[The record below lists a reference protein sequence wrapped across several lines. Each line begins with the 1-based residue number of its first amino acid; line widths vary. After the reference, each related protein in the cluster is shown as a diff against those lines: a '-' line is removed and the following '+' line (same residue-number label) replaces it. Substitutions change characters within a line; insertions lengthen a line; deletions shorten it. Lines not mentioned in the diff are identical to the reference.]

1 MAIQLIINCEWRLA
15 KNENPNQGA
24 FITDELTDLVEEAV
38 LKEFEA
44 ISERGGVL
52 GAMETGYQ
60 RGKIQEESMFYEHKK
75 HDGSYPII
83 GVNTFRN
90 PHGDAVA
97 DTLELARSTDE
108 EKQGQLKRLAD
119 FHAAHKAD
127 APAALAK
134 LKAVAINGGNVF
146 AELMETVKVASLGQI
161 TDSLFDVGGQ
171 YRRSM

>member
-1 MAIQLIINCEWRLA
+1 
-15 KNENPNQGA
+15 
-24 FITDELTDLVEEAV
+24 V

-60 RGKIQEESMFYEHKK
+60 RGKIQEESLHYEHLK
-75 HDGSYPII
+75 HDGTYPIV

-90 PHGDAVA
+90 PHA
-97 DTLELARSTDE
+97 DTAPQKVELARSTEDE
-108 EKQGQLKRLAD
+108 KRSQLARLAD
-119 FHAAHKAD
+119 FHARNASE

-134 LKAVAINGGNVF
+134 LRQTVIDSGNVF
-146 AELMETVKVASLGQI
+146 AELMNTVRVCSLGQI
-161 TDSLFDVGGQ
+161 THALFEVGGQ